1 MSSSVTWAASS
12 TAVTSAARPAMT
24 DPARNPTEQPAS
36 QLARSQHA
44 RRERILAAVLE
55 LAREGGYD
63 AVQVREVAA
72 RAHVALRTIYNY
84 YDSRDNLLYAAMM
97 EWRRKVANESVA
109 NVSGTTLE
117 ARLLSLLRH
126 NFEVFADAPKLFEA
140 FNRLELRADDVDPE
154 IYKTMM
160 GATDELLADADPSFA
175 DDLRLILGRFI
186 YGTMSLAAQGH
197 LPVEDVWPDIERVV
211 RRVTASR

>member
-1 MSSSVTWAASS
+1 MNVDGES
-12 TAVTSAARPAMT
+12 P
-24 DPARNPTEQPAS
+24 S
-36 QLARSQHA
+36 QLARSQRA

-55 LAREGGYD
+55 LAAEGGYD

-72 RAHVALRTIYNY
+72 RANVALRTIYNY
-84 YDSRDNLLYAAMM
+84 YESRENLLYEAMM
-97 EWRRKVANESVA
+97 EWRRTVANESVA

-117 ARLLSLLRH
+117 ERLLSLLRH
-126 NFEVFADAPKLFEA
+126 NFEVFADAPKLFEV
-140 FNRLELRADDVDPE
+140 FNRLELRPEDVDPV

-160 GATDELLADADPSFA
+160 GASDELFADVDPEFA

-197 LPVEDVWPDIERVV
+197 LPVEDVWPDIERMV
-211 RRVTASR
+211 RRVTASH